1 MKVEKLIEVLSKLNP
16 GTEFEVKGDILI
28 GEIVEIVLQ
37 IDLEEN
43 TIEQS
48 ELDII
53 GSLLQLGTIRV
64 KQKFVYC
71 SINKLRK

>member
-1 MKVEKLIEVLSKLNP
+1 MKVKKLIEVLSKLNP

-28 GEIVEIVLQ
+28 NEIVEIVLQ

-53 GSLLQLGTIRV
+53 GSLL
-64 KQKFVYC
+64 
-71 SINKLRK
+71 